1 VTGYDTAKRGRLLAR
16 RSDETEF
23 PAGVGRCRAFMEV
36 VERAAQLAPIPRPVL
51 IRGERGTGKELLAR
65 YIHDVG
71 GGERPYVIVNCAA
84 FQPDL
89 FAATMFGH
97 ERGAFTGATE
107 RHVGL
112 VERGNGGTLFLDEV
126 ANMARGVQE
135 KLLRVIEYQ
144 SFERL
149 GGSPPIE
156 VKVRVIAATNAPLEE
171 MMEDGDFLRDLY
183 DRLSFAEIRIPPLRK
198 RREDIPLLIEHFLD
212 ALHAEIPGV
221 PRGRFTPEAI
231 AELAAYHWPG
241 NVRQLRHVV
250 ERLYLSDEDRVIEA
264 AELRAELREKP
275 ETAGSFDE
283 KVAAFERSLLL
294 EGLAHA
300 DGNQRRA
307 AELLGMTYDQF
318 RHYYRKHRLAERG
331 A

>member
-1 VTGYDTAKRGRLLAR
+1 M
-16 RSDETEF
+16 
-23 PAGVGRCRAFMEV
+23 GRCRAFTEV
-36 VERAAQLAPIPRPVL
+36 VERAAQLGPIPRPVL
-51 IRGERGTGKELLAR
+51 IRGERGTGKEILAR
-65 YIHDVG
+65 YIHEVG

-112 VERGNGGTLFLDEV
+112 VERANGGTLFLDEV

-149 GGSPPIE
+149 GGSTPIE

-212 ALHAEIPGV
+212 ALHHEIPGV

-231 AELAAYHWPG
+231 AELCAYHWPG
-241 NVRQLRHVV
+241 NVRQLRSSGSTSRTRTGSS
-250 ERLYLSDEDRVIEA
+250 RLRSCGASCATR
-264 AELRAELREKP
+264 RRRRRGSTP
-275 ETAGSFDE
+275 RWQPTSGRCSSRGSSTRTGTSAGR
-283 KVAAFERSLLL
+283 RSCS
-294 EGLAHA
+294 G
-300 DGNQRRA
+300 
-307 AELLGMTYDQF
+307 
-318 RHYYRKHRLAERG
+318 
-331 A
+331 

>member
-1 VTGYDTAKRGRLLAR
+1 LAR
-16 RSDETEF
+16 GKHATEF
-23 PAGVGRCRAFMEV
+23 PAGVGRCRAFTEV
-36 VERAAQLAPIPRPVL
+36 VERAAQLGPIPRPVL

-65 YIHDVG
+65 YIHEVG

-107 RHVGL
+107 RHVGF
-112 VERGNGGTLFLDEV
+112 VERANGGTLFLDEV

-149 GGSPPIE
+149 GGSTPIE

-212 ALHAEIPGV
+212 ALHHEIPGV
-221 PRGRFTPEAI
+221 PRGRFTPGAV
-231 AELAAYHWPG
+231 AELCAYHWPG

-264 AELRAELREKP
+264 AELRAELRQKP
-275 ETAGSFDE
+275 ETAGGFDG
-283 KVAAFERSLLL
+283 KVAAFERSLLV
-294 EGLAHA
+294 EGLEQA